1 MFGSLNKQNYTILT
15 SHQENSLEATRRIMV
30 KLHRLKRSV
39 SIETQATFL
48 ILGNISQ
55 LKCHPQKQ
63 EQVYITNK
71 HLIILLDCKSISI
84 L

>member
-15 SHQENSLEATRRIMV
+15 SHQENSLEATV

-48 ILGNISQ
+48 ILGNI
-55 LKCHPQKQ
+55 
-63 EQVYITNK
+63 
-71 HLIILLDCKSISI
+71 
-84 L
+84 

>member
-15 SHQENSLEATRRIMV
+15 SHQENPLEATRRIMV

-48 ILGNISQ
+48 ILGNI
-55 LKCHPQKQ
+55 
-63 EQVYITNK
+63 
-71 HLIILLDCKSISI
+71 
-84 L
+84 

>member
-1 MFGSLNKQNYTILT
+1 MFGSLNQQNYTILT

-48 ILGNISQ
+48 ILGNITVEVSST
-55 LKCHPQKQ
+55 K
-63 EQVYITNK
+63 TRT
-71 HLIILLDCKSISI
+71 SIYHQQT
-84 L
+84 LAKWTKWRFNQQQ